1 MMFLSYVP
9 SDKNTIYGCHHMC
22 LWAQVYPYMC
32 IIKSSTEYKLMYFR
46 ATCTA
51 SFTMLQDVTYDAIGK

>member
-1 MMFLSYVP
+1 MIFLLYVR
-9 SDKNTIYGCHHMC
+9 SDINTIYHVC
-22 LWAQVYPYMC
+22 LWAQVYPYLS
-32 IIKSSTEYKLMYFR
+32 ITKSSTEYKLMYFR